1 MSDES
6 IKPPTLNYFDNC
18 KFWVEFNGSCVK
30 ADGVSF
36 FSPNEIVNVYIA
48 FEIKS
53 LAFYVENKTM

>member
-53 LAFYVENKTM
+53 